1 MSVEYGSAFVLVDYF
16 ILYVAFIIIIIIV
29 RYAVE
34 RVHKCTYANLRCLWL
49 SVFVI

>member
-16 ILYVAFIIIIIIV
+16 IFYVAFIIIT

-34 RVHKCTYANLRCLWL
+34 RVHNCAIFLHLNLPML
-49 SVFVI
+49 I